1 MRKLV
6 ATFIITAFVASGG
19 AATAL
24 YFYNRPTVLRVAT
37 PQTTEE
43 QKLLSAAAQ
52 SFAREHESVR
62 LKIVPVADS
71 AAAAAALKLGSVDV
85 AVIRADVGLPPGA
98 QALVILHRNAALLLA
113 PPGSKLK
120 RISDLRGKKIGVVHE
135 APTMNV
141 NAHLLEL
148 ILAQYDIAPGAV
160 TLTPLEP
167 VEVRGAVGRG
177 RVDAVFYA
185 MAPQKGLA
193 NDIVGAVAGPG
204 GKPPVFIPVTEGKAI
219 AKRVPTLEPL
229 EIVQGAFGGDP
240 PRPAEAF
247 DSVAASTALFAPNT
261 MKDALAAELTRLFF
275 SHRGDIAVAAP
286 LANSI
291 EAPSTDKGAALPV
304 HQGAADYLDG
314 NERSFFDKYS
324 DFFYVGAMLLSLLGS
339 AAAAL
344 SSRFNRY
351 THERAEQL
359 TERLLEILQQARLA
373 QSLSELDEFE
383 REVDEVLVQT
393 LADRRLHS
401 VDGPGLHIVT
411 LALDQ
416 VRRAIN
422 ERRLTL
428 SNGGQLAR
436 FLAPSDTAAES
447 DATTE
452 NDAPTRAEQA
462 E

>member
-6 ATFIITAFVASGG
+6 TTFLIAALLAGGG
-19 AATAL
+19 AAAAL

-37 PQTTEE
+37 PQTTEV
-43 QKLLSAAAQ
+43 QKLMSAAAQ

-71 AAAAAALKLGSVDV
+71 LASAEALKQGSVDL
-85 AVIRADVGLPPGA
+85 AVIRADAGLPPGA
-98 QALVILHRNAALLLA
+98 QAIVILHRNAALLLA

-120 RISDLRGKKIGVVHE
+120 RVSDLRNKKIGVVHE
-135 APTMNV
+135 APTMTV

-148 ILAQYDIAPGAV
+148 ILAQYDLSASGA
-160 TLTPLEP
+160 TLVPLEP
-167 VEVRGAVGRG
+167 VEVRAAVERG
-177 RVDAVFYA
+177 RVDVVFYA
-185 MAPQKGLA
+185 TAPQKGLA
-193 NDIVGAVAGPG
+193 NDIVGAVAGAG
-204 GKPPVFIPVTEGKAI
+204 GKAPVFIPVAEAKAI
-219 AKRVPTLEPL
+219 AKRNPVVESI
-229 EIVQGAFGGDP
+229 EVVQGAFGGDP

-247 DSVAASTALFAPNT
+247 ESVGVSTALIAPLA
-261 MKDALAAELTRLFF
+261 MKDALAAELIRLFF

-291 EAPSTDKGAALPV
+291 EAPSTDKGAAIPA
-304 HQGAADYLDG
+304 HPGAAYYLDG
-314 NERSFFDKYS
+314 NERGFFEKYS
-324 DFFYVGAMLLSLLGS
+324 DFFYIGAMLLSLVGS

-344 SSRFNRY
+344 SGRFNRY

-359 TERLLEILQQARLA
+359 TERLLEILQQARTA
-373 QSLSELDEFE
+373 QSLEELDGYE

-401 VDGPGLHIVT
+401 VEAPGLHIVT

-422 ERRLTL
+422 ERRLFLTKDAPPL
-428 SNGGQLAR
+428 LR
-436 FLAPSDTAAES
+436 FPAPRDTAAE
-447 DATTE
+447 
-452 NDAPTRAEQA
+452 
-462 E
+462 